1 MITTIIMAIPLMM
14 AMTGRVISLL
24 GIDVAVADNDDDDPA
39 AVVPVHV
46 SVVVAIMMYER
57 CFCC

>member
-1 MITTIIMAIPLMM
+1 MIMAMSLMM
-14 AMTGRVISLL
+14 TMTGRVISLL

-57 CFCC
+57 CFCF